1 MSVEFSIRLPQS
13 SEDPRMS
20 KLTQSFVRTVEK
32 PGSYHDER
40 GLILRVSAQGTKKW
54 TLRYQLNNRRHDLGL
69 GSYPAVSLKAARLAV
84 DTHRLDLSQGIDPLS
99 KRERA
104 DSQPIPQPQTVVTF
118 RIEAERYI
126 SIHRQSWKN
135 ARHTQQWSHSLRDHV
150 YPMLGDVPVASIDT
164 EHVLDVLTPIW
175 IQIPETAFR
184 LRNRMELVL
193 DAAKARKLR
202 DGENPARWRGHL
214 DKLLPRQK
222 HAKMPFSSMPAD
234 QLGLFVRRLDSL
246 SSTAARACELLIYT
260 ACRSSEVCDAQW
272 SEFDLTASL
281 WTIDANRMKAGK
293 THRVPLSQGAVQVL
307 EQQQGKH
314 PRYVFPNARQSAS
327 LPGNALRRVMQEL
340 QASEFVPHGFR
351 STFRTWAAEN
361 TLFPREVCEMALA
374 HALDDKVEA
383 AYNRGDLLEKRRQL
397 MNDWAAFIQSDAD
410 QVFNPY
416 LEPD

>member
-1 MSVEFSIRLPQS
+1 MA
-13 SEDPRMS
+13 

-54 TLRYQLNNRRHDLGL
+54 VLRYQLNYRRHDLGL
-69 GSYPAVSLKAARLAV
+69 GSFPTVSLKAARLAV

-99 KRERA
+99 KRVLLDDQKILKA
-104 DSQPIPQPQTVVTF
+104 QAVVTF

-126 SIHRQSWKN
+126 NTHRQSWKN
-135 ARHTQQWSHSLRDHV
+135 IRHAQQWSHSLRDHV
-150 YPMLGDVPVASIDT
+150 YPLLGDMAVANIET

-175 IQIPETAFR
+175 AQIPETAFR

-202 DGENPARWRGHL
+202 EGENPARWRGHL

-222 HAKMPFSSMPAD
+222 HIKMPFSAMPAE
-234 QLGLFVRRLDSL
+234 QLGAFVRRLDSL
-246 SSTAARACELLIYT
+246 ASTAARACELLIYT
-260 ACRSSEVCDAQW
+260 ACRSSEVCDARW
-272 SEFDLTASL
+272 SEFDLTARL
-281 WTIDANRMKAGK
+281 WTINAARMKGGK
-293 THRVPLSQGAVQVL
+293 THRVPLSQEALRVL

-314 PRYVFPNARQSAS
+314 TLYVFPNARQLGC

-340 QASEFVPHGFR
+340 QSNEFVPHGFR

-374 HALDDKVEA
+374 HTLGDKVEA
-383 AYNRGDLLEKRRQL
+383 AYNRGDLLQKRRQL
-397 MNDWAAFIQSDAD
+397 MKEWAVFIQTSVVE
-410 QVFNPY
+410 VFNPY
-416 LEPD
+416 PEPD

>member
-1 MSVEFSIRLPQS
+1 
-13 SEDPRMS
+13 MS

-54 TLRYQLNNRRHDLGL
+54 LLRYQLNNRRHDLGL
-69 GSYPAVSLKAARLAV
+69 GSFPAVSLKAARLAV
-84 DTHRLDLSQGIDPLS
+84 DTHRLDLSQGIDPLN
-99 KRERA
+99 KRILLDA
-104 DSQPIPQPQTVVTF
+104 AQTVTPLAFVTF

-126 SIHRQSWKN
+126 STHRQSWKN
-135 ARHTQQWSHSLRDHV
+135 IRHAQQWSHSLRDHV
-150 YPMLGDVPVASIDT
+150 YPLLGDMPVSSIDT
-164 EHVLDVLTPIW
+164 EHVLDVLMPIW
-175 IQIPETAFR
+175 THIPETAFR
-184 LRNRMELVL
+184 LRNRIELVL

-202 DGENPARWRGHL
+202 EGENPARWRGHL

-222 HAKMPFSSMPAD
+222 HLKMPFSSMPAD
-234 QLGLFVRRLDSL
+234 QLGPFVRRLDSL
-246 SSTAARACELLIYT
+246 ASTAARACELLIYT
-260 ACRSSEVCDAQW
+260 ACRSSEICGARW
-272 SEFDLTASL
+272 SEFDLAAGL
-281 WTIDANRMKAGK
+281 WTIDAARMKAGK
-293 THRVPLSQGAVQVL
+293 THRVPLCQGALQVL

-314 PRYVFPNARQSAS
+314 SVYVFPNARQSAG
-327 LPGNALRRVMQEL
+327 LPGNALRRVMEQL

-374 HALDDKVEA
+374 HSLENKVEA

-397 MNDWAAFIQSDAD
+397 MNEWAAFIQAEAA

-416 LEPD
+416 QEPD